1 MAPVNDDVEKIVHRL
16 LVSSNNNVL
25 YSDDR
30 RAKQKARVNEERRQT
45 GRDDYSRNFWQ
56 IDEGSRRCGGC
67 SRSFLTGHEK
77 HPGWR

>member
-25 YSDDR
+25 YSNDR
-30 RAKQKARVNEERRQT
+30 RAKQNARVSEERRQT

-56 IDEGSRRCGGC
+56 IDEGSR
-67 SRSFLTGHEK
+67 
-77 HPGWR
+77 